1 MQDWNLVLTSH
12 MYQERRLLE
21 ELASQGEFRPTG
33 FTAVLL
39 GRVPDVP
46 AFLDYLRGRW
56 LRQAYVPTLLSRVVP
71 VRRVFAFT
79 PEDLAARIIETASE
93 WLPEIGDAPF
103 YVRMQ
108 RRGYKG
114 VISSQAVEQAVD
126 QALVEACR
134 RWGRLCRIDFAAAE
148 YIVAVQTVHTQ
159 CGVGL
164 ISRGMQETYP
174 FIRLT

>member
-1 MQDWNLVLTSH
+1 MQDWNLVVTSH
-12 MYQERRLLE
+12 MYQERRLRE
-21 ELASQGEFRPTG
+21 ELAAQGDFQPTG

-46 AFLDYLRGRW
+46 AFLDYLLGRW
-56 LRQAYVPTLLSRVVP
+56 LRQAYFPTLLSRVVP
-71 VRRVFAFT
+71 VRRVFPFT
-79 PEDLAARIIETASE
+79 PEDLASQVAHTALA

-114 VISSQAVEQAVD
+114 IISSQAVEQAVD
-126 QALVEACR
+126 QILAEDCR
-134 RWGRLCRIDFAAAE
+134 RRGRQCRIDFAAAE
-148 YIVAVQTVHTQ
+148 FIVAVQTVHSQ

-164 ISRGMQETYP
+164 VSRRMQETYP
-174 FIRLT
+174 FIRIT